1 MRWRMARMTEADHTQ
16 PLWPA
21 LRPARRAGRPPERRF
36 IRAALIAFLAFVLV
50 GTLTG
55 AYAYHRVTAT
65 VTSYTGPR
73 FNTNHNAVWLE
84 HIWSGAPQTPEAYD
98 TLAALL
104 RREGITSVYAHVG
117 PLDSKGVIPTNLA
130 PNASSL
136 AAALHERIPGIKVF
150 AWIGQ
155 LEAASGGPADE
166 TVNLADSAVRAA
178 IVATAV
184 GFIRDGGFD
193 GVHYDI
199 EPIRNNN
206 RHFLD
211 LLIETRAAL
220 PRGAL
225 ISISAQKW
233 APNAHL
239 ADLLYRTGRAG
250 QWWTSYYY
258 AAVAS
263 HVDQLAVMT
272 YDSGMPTSQAYEVF
286 VQQETKHILEAV
298 RSASHPPE
306 VLIGIPTYAGNS
318 AWFHDSAENM
328 RTALTGVI
336 AGLNSDTETQPF
348 TGVAIYR
355 LAVTTAADWQTYDHL
370 WLGRNP

>member
-1 MRWRMARMTEADHTQ
+1 MARMTEANRTQ

-21 LRPARRAGRPPERRF
+21 LRSARRLRRPPFRRF
-36 IRAALIAFLAFVLV
+36 LRAALIALLAIVIV
-50 GTLTG
+50 GTLAG
-55 AYAYHRVTAT
+55 GYLYQQMTAT
-65 VTSYTGPR
+65 VTNYAGPR

-84 HIWSGAPQTPEAYD
+84 HAWSGDPQTPEAYD
-98 TLAALL
+98 TLATLL
-104 RREGITSVYAHVG
+104 RREGIASVYAHVG
-117 PLDSKGVIPTNLA
+117 PLDSHGTISTSLA
-130 PNASSL
+130 PNASNL
-136 AAALHERIPGIKVF
+136 AVALHERIPGIKVF

-155 LEAASGGPADE
+155 LEAASGGPANE
-166 TVNLADSAVRAA
+166 TVNLADSSVRAA
-178 IVATAV
+178 IVATAT

-206 RHFLD
+206 AHYLD

-239 ADLLYRTGRAG
+239 ADLLYRAGRGG

-272 YDSGMPTSQAYEVF
+272 YDSGMPTSRAYEIF
-286 VQQETKHILEAV
+286 VQQETKHILAAV

-306 VLIGIPTYAGNS
+306 VLIGIPTYTGNS

-336 AGLNSDTETQPF
+336 AGLNSDSETRPF

-355 LAVTTAADWQTYDHL
+355 LAVTDAADWQTYDQL